1 MCTTQQDS
9 FIASLGRGG
18 GTAEGTIIKEQ
29 NPWTCYGKQLVLT
42 AREFLLKAE

>member
-9 FIASLGRGG
+9 FITSLGPG

-29 NPWTCYGKQLVLT
+29 NPWTYYGKQLVLT
-42 AREFLLKAE
+42 AREFLL